1 MNIVIIGS
9 SAASKSAVET
19 LLLHD
24 KENHITIITKDKK
37 HYYSRVLLPN
47 FIAGELR
54 EDDLYFVEDSF
65 KQQPRLNII
74 NGEAFEIDSERKTV
88 KVEGHKD
95 IKFDKLIFTTGASP
109 SKSEIEDRDIQG
121 IYNLRDFEDA
131 LNIKRTA
138 ENTASCVVVGGGL
151 VSLKAAWA
159 LSEIKKTVTLV
170 VSSNQLLSTAMD
182 IKGAKII
189 RKLFEQKGVNV
200 LLGTSVEEF
209 LHEKGHIKGVKLSNG
224 RQLSCGLVV
233 IGKGV
238 KPNIGLLKHTNMVI
252 HRGIMVNEKMETSI
266 TDIYAAGDVAQSKS
280 LLENETNTFTLWPE
294 AILQGRIAAMNIL
307 GLEKEYVGGISMNSV
322 VFYDVPFISIG
333 NIKERDIKECD
344 VYINYDKPKGIYRK
358 VVLQEGK
365 MVGCIFVGDVSFA
378 GMVYWDIKSQFCRE

>member
-1 MNIVIIGS
+1 MLFRS
-9 SAASKSAVET
+9 
-19 LLLHD
+19 
-24 KENHITIITKDKK
+24 
-37 HYYSRVLLPN
+37 LPN

-189 RKLFEQKGVNV
+189 RKLFEQ
-200 LLGTSVEEF
+200 
-209 LHEKGHIKGVKLSNG
+209 IG
-224 RQLSCGLVV
+224 RAHV
-233 IGKGV
+233 
-238 KPNIGLLKHTNMVI
+238 
-252 HRGIMVNEKMETSI
+252 
-266 TDIYAAGDVAQSKS
+266 
-280 LLENETNTFTLWPE
+280 
-294 AILQGRIAAMNIL
+294 
-307 GLEKEYVGGISMNSV
+307 
-322 VFYDVPFISIG
+322 
-333 NIKERDIKECD
+333 
-344 VYINYDKPKGIYRK
+344 
-358 VVLQEGK
+358 
-365 MVGCIFVGDVSFA
+365 
-378 GMVYWDIKSQFCRE
+378 